1 MVRLT
6 IRNQAFP
13 WSRRDWYQCPKHSEI
28 VWDFFFWCQ
37 LLDKH
42 RRVLQFLV
50 CSIQTTVPDNFGC
63 SPSPVG
69 GSNLAE
75 LCNLRNYR
83 EHFFE
88 LIWHTTPPVTKIGE
102 YMKKQSPHLSV
113 SKFRRIC
120 DFESI
125 CNVQSQ
131 QAVSRLRTLH
141 SVEYSNIYHLANFM
155 TATPVNT
162 SFESP

>member
-1 MVRLT
+1 ML
-6 IRNQAFP
+6 
-13 WSRRDWYQCPKHSEI
+13 
-28 VWDFFFWCQ
+28 Q
-37 LLDKH
+37 LLYA
-42 RRVLQFLV
+42 QFE
-50 CSIQTTVPDNFGC
+50 TVPDNFAC
-63 SPSPVG
+63 SPSPVYS
-69 GSNLAE
+69 SNLAK

-141 SVEYSNIYHLANFM
+141 SVGYSNIYHLANF
-155 TATPVNT
+155 TGCPVNKLT
-162 SFESP
+162 LLLTYSSAGQHASASVSISN

>member
-1 MVRLT
+1 ML
-6 IRNQAFP
+6 
-13 WSRRDWYQCPKHSEI
+13 
-28 VWDFFFWCQ
+28 Q
-37 LLDKH
+37 LLYA
-42 RRVLQFLV
+42 QFE
-50 CSIQTTVPDNFGC
+50 TVPDNFC
-63 SPSPVG
+63 LLTFTCLQQQPSKTLQPTKL
-69 GSNLAE
+69 S
-75 LCNLRNYR
+75 RTF
-83 EHFFE
+83 FFE

-141 SVEYSNIYHLANFM
+141 SVGYSNIYYLANFM
-155 TATPVNT
+155 TGTPVDT